1 MKEKNIDDL
10 IEKSL
15 GNSLPQTEIDV
26 RKETMAR
33 IEAYEGRKAKKEL
46 FIQWALSVFTAIT
59 SLVSVYVFE
68 ILFNRYPLFFQMLH
82 INILIFQS
90 FFFLI
95 FLTTLIIMMLSLT
108 SRKQLY
114 NLNFV

>member
-1 MKEKNIDDL
+1 MRQKNIDNL

-33 IEAYEGRKAKKEL
+33 IEAYERRKEKKGHL
-46 FIQWALSVFTAIT
+46 LQWVLSIFTAIT
-59 SLVSVYVFE
+59 SLISVYIFE

-114 NLNFV
+114 NMNFV